1 MDYSSSR
8 FAVRR
13 LVSRPCSVNRPTAG
27 CGGFMALWLLT
38 STLILSTAS
47 APTWSA
53 SEQALGVKPI
63 SFADCVIQGPSGNGQ
78 ARGQC
83 ATLHVPENYANPDGR
98 SIALRVF
105 KLSSKHH
112 TAQDDAVTFI
122 QGGPGGSSVELAII
136 LGLQNSALRRKR
148 DIILLDQR
156 GTGQSARLNCEFN
169 DDQLLAFDGEQI
181 EKLANQCV
189 VQLQKNADLRQYS
202 TTVAVKDL
210 EQLRTALKYSR
221 WNIVAGSYGTRVAQH
236 YMRRYPSSVRTVT
249 LEGVVP
255 PSVEIVSSVPLN
267 AQAALDNL
275 FEQCATTPQCN
286 SAYPKLKEHFNVVAK
301 NIRTNPQT
309 LELAH
314 PTTAVKEPFEFND
327 GAFKLAVRMMLYS
340 PESKSLLPLLL
351 QEAAKGNLEPI
362 AAQAMLF
369 STQLSESMST
379 GMHNSVVCS
388 EDMSE
393 LSLSKARQKAIEQT
407 FLGIEFINLM
417 RSICAS
423 WPKGEVD
430 SDFFDAI
437 ESEHQ
442 VLLISGEYDPV
453 TPPANA
459 ELAAKYYTNSLQV
472 TAPGQGHS
480 LYHPACSRGLINEFV
495 ASGTISNLNTAC
507 FERLDG
513 PPFFIN
519 SLGYAP

>member
-1 MDYSSSR
+1 
-8 FAVRR
+8 
-13 LVSRPCSVNRPTAG
+13 
-27 CGGFMALWLLT
+27 MATWLF
-38 STLILSTAS
+38 STLLSLPTAS
-47 APTWSA
+47 APTWSD
-53 SEQALGVKPI
+53 SEPALGLNAV
-63 SFADCVIQGPSGNGQ
+63 SFTDCVIQGPAGNGQ

-83 ATLHVPENYANPDGR
+83 ATLHVPENYDNPEGR
-98 SIALRVF
+98 TIGLRVF
-105 KLSSKHH
+105 KLPSKHH

-169 DDQLLAFDGEQI
+169 DDQLLSFDSAQI
-181 EKLANQCV
+181 QKLASQCV
-189 VQLQKNADLRQYS
+189 GQLQKNADLRQYS
-202 TTVAVKDL
+202 TSVAVKDL
-210 EQLRTALKYSR
+210 ESLRTALKYSR
-221 WNIVAGSYGTRVAQH
+221 WNIIAGSYGTRVAQH
-236 YMRRYPSSVRTVT
+236 YMRRYPLSVRTAT

-255 PSVEIVSSVPLN
+255 PSIEIVSSVPLN

-275 FEQCATTPQCN
+275 FEQCASTPQCH
-286 SAYPKLKEHFNVVAK
+286 SAYPKLKEHFNVARMHVRA
-301 NIRTNPQT
+301 NPQT

-314 PTTAVKEPFEFND
+314 PTTAIKEPFELND
-327 GAFKLAVRMMLYS
+327 GAFNLAVRMMLYS

-388 EDMSE
+388 EDMSK
-393 LSLSKARQKAIEQT
+393 LSLSSAQQKAIEQT
-407 FLGIEFINLM
+407 FLGIEFVDLM

-423 WPKGEVD
+423 WPKGAID
-430 SDFFDAI
+430 DDFFDTL

-453 TPPANA
+453 TPPSNA

-480 LYHPACSRGLINEFV
+480 LYHPACSRGLINDFV
-495 ASGTISNLNTAC
+495 ASGVVAKLDTEC